1 MLQVSGHI
9 LLFSVLLAS
18 TALAQTEQ
26 ILTQGKIIDSRT
38 GRGIKANI
46 QYSSIPTGSINGKFN
61 DSTYSFPIFG
71 TAKYRI
77 TAEAQGYNPR
87 TIIVDPQKSSSN
99 QEIRD
104 IELIPKGETI
114 RLNHLI
120 FGQGKSTIASES
132 YAELD
137 ELVQMMDQN
146 SRIVIQLEGHTDNQG
161 NAKAN
166 IQLSKN
172 RVEAVKKYLVSKGI
186 ARDRIKTKAFGGAQ
200 PLRNEM
206 TPEDR
211 VLNRRVEVRILKD

>member
-1 MLQVSGHI
+1 
-9 LLFSVLLAS
+9 
-18 TALAQTEQ
+18 
-26 ILTQGKIIDSRT
+26 
-38 GRGIKANI
+38 
-46 QYSSIPTGSINGKFN
+46 
-61 DSTYSFPIFG
+61 
-71 TAKYRI
+71 
-77 TAEAQGYNPR
+77 
-87 TIIVDPQKSSSN
+87 
-99 QEIRD
+99 
-104 IELIPKGETI
+104 
-114 RLNHLI
+114 LNHII

>member
-26 ILTQGKIIDSRT
+26 ILTQGRIIDSRT

>member
-104 IELIPKGETI
+104 IELIPK
-114 RLNHLI
+114 
-120 FGQGKSTIASES
+120 
-132 YAELD
+132 
-137 ELVQMMDQN
+137 
-146 SRIVIQLEGHTDNQG
+146 
-161 NAKAN
+161 
-166 IQLSKN
+166 
-172 RVEAVKKYLVSKGI
+172 
-186 ARDRIKTKAFGGAQ
+186 
-200 PLRNEM
+200 
-206 TPEDR
+206 
-211 VLNRRVEVRILKD
+211 